1 MMRICEHYEMCGM
14 SEQYGGCDEE
24 CPCYAPKIN
33 RIGLIAL
40 AVAMCGAKVYSVSE
54 ACKLIEDAA
63 DYLYKALD
71 GEDVQ
76 AWQNDKLVEIIR
88 TMESDARV
96 LGDDYGVAADVLR
109 TRAAQLREAFGVH
122 DD

>member
-1 MMRICEHYEMCGM
+1 MMRVCEHYDMCGM
-14 SEQYGGCDEE
+14 CEQYGGRDEE
-24 CPCYAPKIN
+24 CPCYAPKID
-33 RIGLIAL
+33 RSGLMAL
-40 AVAMCGAKVYSVSE
+40 ADAMCAAKVYSLNDALE
-54 ACKLIEDAA
+54 LIEESA
-63 DYLYKALD
+63 DQIYKALD
-71 GEDVQ
+71 GEDMQ

-122 DD
+122 DG

>member
-1 MMRICEHYEMCGM
+1 MRVCEHYHVCSM
-14 SEQYGGCDEE
+14 SDECDCIDGC
-24 CPCYAPKIN
+24 CPYYLPQIN
-33 RIGLIAL
+33 RMGLIAT
-40 AVAMCGAKVYSVSE
+40 VDAMCAGLND
-54 ACKLIEDAA
+54 ACELIEDAA

-122 DD
+122 DG